1 MSMKLEIPYYPADV
15 LRLLGAQHMD
25 TLSRCIKSGKVPVP
39 DVRISQKIRYWHE
52 STLIKAGLL
61 NKRNAK

>member
-1 MSMKLEIPYYPADV
+1 MKLEIPYYPADV
-15 LRLLGAQHMD
+15 MLLIGAKHTETLR
-25 TLSRCIKSGKVPVP
+25 RCIKEGKIPPP

-61 NKRNAK
+61 NKRSGK